1 MITVKMTEAEYKA
14 YLLWLK
20 SIEIMTGDENDSS
33 LGSSLEKYLED
44 PENKREFEA
53 GIEDVKAG
61 RVTFIDPD
69 NLWESIK

>member
-1 MITVKMTEAEYKA
+1 MTEAEYKA